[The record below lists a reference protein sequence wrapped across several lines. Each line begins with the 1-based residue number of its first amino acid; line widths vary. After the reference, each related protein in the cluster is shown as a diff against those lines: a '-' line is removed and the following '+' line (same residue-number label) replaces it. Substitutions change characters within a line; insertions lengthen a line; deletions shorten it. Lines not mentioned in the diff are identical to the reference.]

1 MTMMAS
7 EMDCAQVM
15 DHLMFQRS
23 LIDDEPR
30 DDREARLESYVRTV
44 EDIQKGTLVPSED
57 PFERSVALVFELVV
71 QQRFDPWD
79 INLIEFS
86 KLYLAR
92 IRKVEEVNLLIAG
105 KIVYMAW
112 EILRLQSEQALK
124 RAERPETVEV
134 MFDGWDPEGFDQFVD
149 PFELGSGEALLYTE
163 ELPIDEKVRR
173 KSDRPVTLIDLLD
186 AFDEAKK
193 ESDIRKELARFM
205 QKYKRPDFDDKAH
218 KESLED
224 DIAAVWER
232 LQRCGSGP
240 IAIGD
245 LYTSGKEDR
254 VTVFVAALFLA
265 KMGKISVWQEKV
277 PFGTIF
283 VEAKVPWD
291 IAQLE
296 DASALATV
304 QVQNVPVVK

>member
-15 DHLMFQRS
+15 GHLMFQKS
-23 LIDDEPR
+23 LIDDGPDLE
-30 DDREARLESYVRTV
+30 REARIGGYVRTV
-44 EDIQKGTLVPSED
+44 EEIQRGTLMPSED

-86 KLYLAR
+86 KLYLSR
-92 IRKVEEVNLLIAG
+92 IRKAEEVNLIIAG

-112 EILRLQSEQALK
+112 EILRLQSEQALM
-124 RAERPETVEV
+124 RADRPETVEV
-134 MFDGWDPEGFDQFVD
+134 MFDGWQPEGFDQFVD
-149 PFELGSGEALLYTE
+149 PFELGPGEAILYSE
-163 ELPIDEKVRR
+163 EMPIEEKVRR

-186 AFDEAKK
+186 AFEEAKK
-193 ESDIRKELARFM
+193 ESDIRKELSRFM

-224 DIAAVWER
+224 DIAQVWER
-232 LQRCGSGP
+232 LQRCGNGP
-240 IAIGD
+240 IAMGD
-245 LYTSGKEDR
+245 LCASGKEDR
-254 VTVFVAALFLA
+254 VTVFVAILFLA

-277 PFGTIF
+277 PFGTVF

-291 IAQLE
+291 IA
-296 DASALATV
+296 
-304 QVQNVPVVK
+304 

>member
-1 MTMMAS
+1 MMAT
-7 EMDCAQVM
+7 EMGCAQVM
-15 DHLMFQRS
+15 DHLMFQKS
-23 LIDDEPR
+23 LIDDGPLDE
-30 DDREARLESYVRTV
+30 REKRIESYVQTV
-44 EDIQKGTLVPSED
+44 EEIQKGTLVPSED

-86 KLYLAR
+86 KLYLSR
-92 IRKVEEVNLLIAG
+92 IRKVEEVNLIIAG

-149 PFELGSGEALLYTE
+149 PFELGPGEALLYTE

-205 QKYKRPDFDDKAH
+205 QKYRRPDFDDKAH
-218 KESLED
+218 KDSLEE
-224 DIAAVWER
+224 DIAEVWER

-240 IAIGD
+240 IPITD

-265 KMGKISVWQEKV
+265 KMGKITVWQEKV

>member
-1 MTMMAS
+1 MMAT
-7 EMDCAQVM
+7 EMNCAQVM
-15 DHLMFQRS
+15 DHLMFQKS
-23 LIDDEPR
+23 LIDDGPVDE
-30 DDREARLESYVRTV
+30 REKRIESYVRTV
-44 EDIQKGTLVPSED
+44 EEIQKGTLVPSED
-57 PFERSVALVFELVV
+57 PFERSVSMVFELVV

-92 IRKVEEVNLLIAG
+92 IRKVEEVNLIIAG

-112 EILRLQSEQALK
+112 EILKLQSEQALK

-149 PFELGSGEALLYTE
+149 PFELGPGEALLYTE

-205 QKYKRPDFDDKAH
+205 QKYRRPDFDDKAH

-224 DIAAVWER
+224 DIAEVWER

-240 IAIGD
+240 IAISD
-245 LYTSGKEDR
+245 LCTSGKEDR

>member
-1 MTMMAS
+1 MMAS

-15 DHLMFQRS
+15 EHLMFQKS
-23 LIDDEPR
+23 LIDDAPA

-44 EDIQKGTLVPSED
+44 KDIQKGTLIPSED

-79 INLIEFS
+79 INLVEFS

-92 IRKVEEVNLLIAG
+92 IRKVDEVNLIVAG

-124 RAERPETVEV
+124 RADRPETVEV

-149 PFELGSGEALLYTE
+149 PFELGAGEALLYTE

-173 KSDRPVTLIDLLD
+173 KTDRPVTLIDLLD
-186 AFDEAKK
+186 AFDEAKR

-218 KESLED
+218 KDNLED
-224 DIAAVWER
+224 DIAEVWER
-232 LQRCGSGP
+232 LQRCGSGA
-240 IAIGD
+240 IAISD

-265 KMGKISVWQEKV
+265 KMGKVSVWQEKV

-296 DASALATV
+296 DASALPTV
-304 QVQNVPVVK
+304 QVHNVPVVK

>member
-1 MTMMAS
+1 MMAS
-7 EMDCAQVM
+7 EFGCEQVI
-15 DHLMFQRS
+15 DHLMFHKA
-23 LIDDEPR
+23 LIDDGPQEN
-30 DDREARLESYVRTV
+30 REARIESYMRTV
-44 EDIQKGTLVPSED
+44 EEIQKGTLVPSED
-57 PFERSVALVFELVV
+57 PFERSVSMVFELVV

-86 KLYLAR
+86 KLYLSR
-92 IRKVEEVNLLIAG
+92 IRKADEVNLIIAG

-124 RAERPETVEV
+124 RAETPETVEV

-149 PFELGSGEALLYTE
+149 PFELGQGEALLYAE
-163 ELPIDEKVRR
+163 EMPIDEKVRR
-173 KSDRPVTLIDLLD
+173 KPDRPVTLIDLLD

-224 DIAAVWER
+224 DIAEVWER

-240 IAIGD
+240 IAISD
-245 LYTSGKEDR
+245 LYASGKEDR

-265 KMGKISVWQEKV
+265 KMGKISLWQEKV
-277 PFGTIF
+277 PFGAIF

-296 DASALATV
+296 DANALATANI
-304 QVQNVPVVK
+304 QNIPVVK

>member
-1 MTMMAS
+1 MMAT

-15 DHLMFQRS
+15 DHLMFHKA
-23 LIDDEPR
+23 LIDDGPAEE
-30 DDREARLESYVRTV
+30 REARIESYVKTV
-44 EDIQKGTLVPSED
+44 EEIRRGTLVPSED
-57 PFERSVALVFELVV
+57 PFERSVSLVFELVV

-240 IAIGD
+240 IPIMD